1 MGAALSPC
9 PFFNGTQE
17 WGSFGVPVGNRFR
30 NLGTVLALG
39 NLAFRYLEQ
48 HLLCE
53 LDGYLV

>member
-1 MGAALSPC
+1 MPI
-9 PFFNGTQE
+9 FHQHQE
-17 WGSFGVPVGNRFR
+17 WGSFGVPVGNRYR